1 MAENEGS
8 GEKLIC
14 KNRRAFFEYDIGDR
28 YEGGLVLRGSEVK
41 SLRVGGG
48 DLADAYAR
56 IDNGELWLVGVRI
69 APYPHAAFPH
79 DPQRARKVLVHR
91 TELHKLRVK
100 LTERGFT
107 LVPIRLYFKKGRAKV
122 ELGLGKGKKTYDR
135 RADVKKREAEREVR
149 DAKRVRR

>member
-1 MAENEGS
+1 MADVAES

-14 KNRRAFFEYDIGDR
+14 KNRRAFFQYDVQDR
-28 YEGGLVLRGSEVK
+28 LEAGLVLRGGEVK

-56 IDNGELWLVGVRI
+56 IDNRELWLVGLRI

-91 TELHKLRVK
+91 AELRRLTVK

-107 LVPIRLYFKKGRAKV
+107 LVPLRLYFKKGRVKV
-122 ELGLGKGKKTYDR
+122 ELGLGRGKKTHDR
-135 RADVKKREAEREVR
+135 RADVKKREAERELR